1 MDATTSSLI
10 IGIVSSLVATLLFI
24 GGTVFIRKGFLPWYA
39 DKVYRGVRIDGTWAM
54 EASSYEG
61 SVAVA
66 LALTQSGEDVSG
78 SVFVNV
84 DEARMTFDFSGRVQ
98 NMYLSGICHPQS
110 KRHIDPMTFLLH
122 IDFYGGDLK
131 MQGGM
136 CLVRQAAEVSANSNV
151 CFTLQS
157 S

>member
-10 IGIVSSLVATLLFI
+10 IGIASSLVATLLFI
-24 GGTVFIRKGFLPWYA
+24 GGSLFLRKGFLPWYA

-54 EASSYEG
+54 EAFG
-61 SVAVA
+61 DHDGVAVT
-66 LALTQSGEDVSG
+66 LALKQSGENVSG
-78 SVFVNV
+78 NVYVNV
-84 DEARMTFDFSGRVQ
+84 DDSRMTFEFAGRVQ

-122 IDFYGGDLK
+122 IDFYGGNLK

-136 CLVRQAAEVSANSNV
+136 CLVKQAAEVSANSNV
-151 CFTLQS
+151 CFNLQDS
-157 S
+157 